1 MNREEHQSDNTN
13 KKTFLK
19 NKLKQKLYELSCD
32 KKVKSTTLSKLI
44 IILERLK

>member
-1 MNREEHQSDNTN
+1 MKREEHQPDNTN

-44 IILERLK
+44 VILERLK

>member
-1 MNREEHQSDNTN
+1 MKREEHQPDNTN
-13 KKTFLK
+13 KKLLK